1 MKDSYEKK
9 MRVSLAALGINADE
23 IMAEDLPRD

>member
-23 IMAEDLPRD
+23 IMAEEDRD